1 MNKPTYT
8 VPNLFNELYKFKTL
22 LVMYLNN
29 KDDNCVNQVVR
40 PISVDELNLCV
51 KHIMKTS
58 RRLEG
63 ISLTHLRMVFG
74 IVMLILKSCNEIQSL
89 FKSMSDEEHREVVFF
104 NDVIH
109 VTSEVYCVL
118 EKKYVLKANQSQ

>member
-1 MNKPTYT
+1 
-8 VPNLFNELYKFKTL
+8 
-22 LVMYLNN
+22 MYLNN
-29 KDDNCVNQVVR
+29 KDDDCVNQVVR

-89 FKSMSDEEHREVVFF
+89 LKSMNDEEHREVVFF

>member
-1 MNKPTYT
+1 
-8 VPNLFNELYKFKTL
+8 
-22 LVMYLNN
+22 MYHNN
-29 KDDNCVNQVVR
+29 KDDNCVNPVVR
-40 PISVDELNLCV
+40 PISVEELNLCV

-63 ISLTHLRMVFG
+63 ISLTHLRIVFS

-89 FKSMSDEEHREVVFF
+89 LKSMNDEEHRETVFF

-109 VTSEVYCVL
+109 VAIEVYCVL
-118 EKKYVLKANQSQ
+118 EKKYELKANQSQ